1 MKRRT
6 IGMVLLGIAAAV
18 LLLMVLSFGG
28 CGEQG
33 TAFTPSDFIENAM
46 HQPAETVFDRYG
58 WDLDAAEVVS
68 EEDSET
74 VYQTAETIAV
84 GEYEVSPELTF
95 IDGECTAVFYRV
107 DFPADISHEALYDFL
122 MEQSDMAREEIRPY
136 CDPDSEN
143 FSYYDIFPDDSYPTL
158 EEFEGWFADTPG
170 GVAIW
175 SWPLFSVD
183 ESGSTVSSASLAQFA
198 PEHQGA
204 DYPSYTFYVNEMQ
217 MRRPIGG

>member
-1 MKRRT
+1 MKNHR
-6 IGMVLLGIAAAV
+6 IIAATLTGVSLIAAMG
-18 LLLMVLSFGG
+18 LTG
-28 CGEQG
+28 CSRDSSE
-33 TAFTPSDFIENAM
+33 AFTPSDFIENAM
-46 HQPAETVFDRYG
+46 HQSAETVFDRYG

-68 EEDSET
+68 EEGSET

-95 IDGECTAVFYRV
+95 IDGECTVVSYQV

-122 MEQSDMAREEIRPY
+122 MAQSDMAREEVRPY

-143 FSYYDIFPDDSYPTL
+143 FSYYDIFPDDSYPSL

-183 ESGSTVSSASLAQFA
+183 ESGSTVSTASFFQFA
-198 PEHQGA
+198 PEQGA
-204 DYPSYTFYVNEMQ
+204 DYPSYTFYINEMQ

>member
-1 MKRRT
+1 MRKNKMRG
-6 IGMVLLGIAAAV
+6 ILLGVLAAV
-18 LLLMVLSFGG
+18 LLLLVLNFAG
-28 CGEQG
+28 CGEKG

-46 HQPAETVFDRYG
+46 HQSAEAVFDRYG

-68 EEDSET
+68 EEGSET

-95 IDGECTAVFYRV
+95 MDGECTAVSYQV
-107 DFPADISHEALYDFL
+107 DFPTDISHEALYDFL

-198 PEHQGA
+198 PEHQDA
-204 DYPSYTFYVNEMQ
+204 DYPSYTFYINEMQ
-217 MRRPIGG
+217 TRRPAGG